1 MQRKE
6 GAEKPV
12 EQEPKKPQPED
23 LFEIVEDQEEQDW
36 QDLLDSV
43 DATDVPIEMLKYLR
57 VHLKDGTKMIFPV
70 VKWSNE
76 GTDFIEIK
84 NLVSEWYKK
93 NDKEILGSDF
103 IVNLTKLKDTV
114 KLQTSRVLKDL

>member
-1 MQRKE
+1 M
-6 GAEKPV
+6 
-12 EQEPKKPQPED
+12 EQEPRKPQPEESFD
-23 LFEIVEDQEEQDW
+23 IVGEQEEQDW

-57 VHLKDGTKMIFPV
+57 VHMKDGTKMVFPV
-70 VKWSNE
+70 IKWSSE
-76 GTDFIEIK
+76 GVDFNEIK
-84 NLVSEWYKK
+84 NIVSDWYKK

-114 KLQTSRVLKDL
+114 KSQTSRILKDLQ